1 MLIDGLASSMAELVH
16 TSIAVVGL
24 LVPSLWIPAACFCL
38 CVLFRL
44 LGAPHFLLNGS
55 SKIRCVIHVS
65 CAPSLPAACA
75 MLKGSNPHAVSRDF
89 GFLGET
95 LQTLVFS

>member
-1 MLIDGLASSMAELVH
+1 MAWQYRAELLH
-16 TSIAVVGL
+16 KSIAFVCL
-24 LVPSLWIPAACFCL
+24 LVLSLWIPAACFCL

-44 LGAPHFLLNGS
+44 LGAPHFLLNGH

-65 CAPSLPAACA
+65 CAPSLPAECA
-75 MLKGSNPHAVSRDF
+75 MLKGSNPHAVSRGF

-95 LQTLVFS
+95 LQSFVFS